1 MSVTSV
7 SGKPLSA
14 ITIADIM
21 KTRVASVHMDDRLSV
36 IKKIFAQVQ
45 FHHLLVVEDK
55 QLVGILS
62 ERDMLRTIS
71 PNLGKI
77 NETVKDL
84 DTLNKR
90 VHQIMVRNPISVSPT
105 ASLDE
110 ASNLLLNNKIS
121 CLPVVNDKTLLGI
134 ITWKDILKAYCRF
147 NEKS

>member
-1 MSVTSV
+1 MSAPSV
-7 SGKPLSA
+7 IGKPLSA

-21 KTRVASVHMDDRLSV
+21 KTRVASVHMDDRLAV
-36 IKKIFAQVQ
+36 VKKIFGQVP

-62 ERDMLRTIS
+62 ERDMLRSIS
-71 PNLGKI
+71 PNLGKV

-90 VHQIMVRNPISVSPT
+90 VHQIMVRNPITVSPT

-110 ASNLLLNNKIS
+110 ASHLLLNNKIS
-121 CLPVVNDKTLLGI
+121 CLPVANGKTLVGI
-134 ITWKDILKAYCRF
+134 ITWKDILKAYCHF
-147 NEKS
+147 NEKG

>member
-1 MSVTSV
+1 
-7 SGKPLSA
+7 
-14 ITIADIM
+14 M
-21 KTRVASVHMDDRLSV
+21 KTRVASVKMDDRLSV
-36 IKKIFAQVQ
+36 VKHIFEQVA

-62 ERDMLRTIS
+62 ERDMLRSIS

-90 VHQIMVRNPISVSPT
+90 VHQIMVRNPISVSPD

-110 ASNLLLNNKIS
+110 ASYLLLKNKIS
-121 CLPVVNDKTLLGI
+121 CLPVANGKTLLGV
-134 ITWKDILKAYCRF
+134 ITWKDILKAYCHF
-147 NEKS
+147 EAKA